1 MKQVYILLAI
11 LLSST
16 ALLSQVELVEEVTID
31 INDQRTLDAFYDFQQ
46 KSSTTAEADNW
57 DISFMNALSSAI
69 RINGGQGVR
78 LWHVTDGSIDD
89 FNQPLDTAGKFD
101 VWQELH
107 NSTDEWEIGAFN
119 MGNNGFSDET
129 PGEFGWGQ
137 YSQTVIS
144 GTELFVI
151 KLRNGEYK
159 KIAIDELSSG
169 TFYFFYSD
177 LNNENIENVELSKS
191 SFAGK
196 MHGYYDLVNGTEV
209 DREPMTED
217 WNIIFNKY
225 VQIVQGQGVTQPY
238 PVVGVRTK
246 NNIMVAQLDGVEI
259 VDDKFD
265 MPSELNYTTS
275 ITTIGHDWKELN
287 FSTFEYEMI
296 EGRVYIAQE
305 FTPTQDGENVPVGTP
320 VAIRFT
326 EFAGGKFVFKTDDI
340 TLSVNQYDYDENQ
353 FAIYPNVIERGE
365 NINMVYS
372 GSDLGAADLNIYSST
387 GELVTSKTIEL
398 NKNLQISN
406 INANNMSAGVY
417 FVRIESNNS
426 IYTQK
431 FIVK

>member
-101 VWQELH
+101 VWEEQF
-107 NSTDEWEIGAFN
+107 NSTETWDIGAFN

-137 YSQTVIS
+137 YSQTVIA

-191 SFAGK
+191 SFTGK
-196 MHGYYDLVNGTEV
+196 VNGYYDLENGTEV

-217 WNIIFNKY
+217 WNMVFGKY
-225 VQIVQGQGVTQPY
+225 TQIVQGQGVTQPY

-259 VDDKFD
+259 VDDKFE
-265 MPSELNYTTS
+265 MPSDLDYSTS

-287 FSTFEYEMI
+287 FSTFEYEMV

-305 FTPTQDGENVPVGTP
+305 FTSTQEGENVPVGTP

-326 EFAGGKFVFKTDDI
+326 EFAGGKFVFKTNDI

-353 FAIYPNVIERGE
+353 FAIYPNVVEKGE

-372 GSDLGAADLNIYSST
+372 GSDLGAANLNIYSST
-387 GELVTSKTIEL
+387 GELVTSKTIEF